1 MSFILNNIS
10 AILNSGIYDNGELF
24 IEIIETNEFQDRK
37 PGKEP
42 TGPWGSRT
50 FTLTGLSTSWS

>member
-1 MSFILNNIS
+1 MTMVNC
-10 AILNSGIYDNGELF
+10 F

-37 PGKEP
+37 PGKQP